1 MSANPFRVPE
11 AFDVI
16 ALSGEYMP
24 GLANVGRVKRVSKWD
39 KKEAPGTAGDS
50 ITYRGKRLVD
60 FVIQL
65 TMWEEEQIDEWDDK
79 QKLLEVDGKA
89 HDVVHPILD
98 RLKVR
103 SVVIAELPGLF
114 HEGGGLWTV
123 QIGVNE
129 FKPPS
134 KGGNSTVTPKG
145 SANSTGKD
153 GPGAAAKPT
162 TAKSAQEEEIERLLK
177 LAKEP

>member
-11 AFDVI
+11 AFDTIVI
-16 ALSGEYMP
+16 SGEYMP
-24 GLANVGRVKRVSKWD
+24 GLVNVGRTKRVQKWD
-39 KKEAPGTAGDS
+39 KKEGAGTTGDTL
-50 ITYRGKRLVD
+50 TYRGKRSVD
-60 FVIQL
+60 FVIQV

-79 QKLLEVDGKA
+79 QPMLEVDGKA
-89 HDVVHPILD
+89 HDVVHPILE

-103 SVVIAELPGLF
+103 SIVIIEVPGLF
-114 HEGGGLWTV
+114 HEGGGLWTA

-129 FKPPS
+129 FKPPP
-134 KGGNSTVTPKG
+134 KGNSTVTPKG
-145 SANSTGKD
+145 SANSNGKD

-177 LAKEP
+177 LAKAP